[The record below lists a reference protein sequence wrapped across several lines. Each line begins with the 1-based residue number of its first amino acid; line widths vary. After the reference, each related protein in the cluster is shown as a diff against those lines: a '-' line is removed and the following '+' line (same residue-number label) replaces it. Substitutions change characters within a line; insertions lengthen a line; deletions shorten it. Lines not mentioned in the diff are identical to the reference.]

1 MREYHG
7 SFKSVCDT
15 FAIDL
20 SEFDQIFNL
29 EKKEEAF
36 KVWDTDNNGLIDALE
51 LFSGLIIFSETNK
64 FEDKLRFLFDLFDF
78 NELNSLSV
86 IDIEFMIISLV
97 NAVFKICLIEAEIN
111 EEEVSDFLGKYFT
124 DDSRTNISQ
133 LLKWTQKVKEIHE
146 FMDLI

>member
-51 LFSGLIIFSETNK
+51 LFSGLIIFSETKK

-124 DDSRTNISQ
+124 DDSRTNIS
-133 LLKWTQKVKEIHE
+133 
-146 FMDLI
+146 